1 MSNVFE
7 YLFPCDAVSGDTII
21 KQGDEGDNF
30 YIIEQVTQEFI
41 KKSKSVTIFS
51 RAVLIYLWMK

>member
-41 KKSKSVTIFS
+41 EKS
-51 RAVLIYLWMK
+51 